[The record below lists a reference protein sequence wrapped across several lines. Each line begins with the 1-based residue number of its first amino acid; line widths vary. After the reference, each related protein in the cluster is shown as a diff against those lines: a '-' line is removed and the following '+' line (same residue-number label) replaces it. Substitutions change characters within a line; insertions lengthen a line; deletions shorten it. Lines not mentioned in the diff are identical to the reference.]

1 MIRADKSPG
10 RRRFGAHPFPFA
22 VKPTSLLLAASLVAN
37 VAIVGLYLA
46 RPPARP
52 AETLP
57 TTAAPRPAGGQPDA
71 AVSEALRA
79 ALERGDAAAL
89 TAAGL
94 SPELAREI
102 ALGRTFSRLAERIR
116 TQPAGGD
123 ARWWRTRATNA
134 TREQQLVARRE
145 FADALTAAFG
155 DDLGLFTAGG
165 DATLSFLSPEKRL
178 ALRRIT
184 QDYDEMMAKFGAG
197 GVQLPSDRERLKLLR
212 AERDRD
218 IAALL
223 TPAERE
229 AYELRTS
236 ATAANVR
243 ARYGDGIET
252 EDDFRKV
259 YALQKAFDEKYPL
272 DAATGRVSPETLRQ
286 RADAARQLQDDL
298 RGALGDQK
306 YTALRRASDSDLR
319 NVESLATRLNLAA
332 DTTDRVAAAREAL
345 AAESQRLNA
354 DPALSPQQRRTAI
367 QDLATKAKADLNRTL
382 GAEAGEAYAQRSPWV
397 SMLQGG
403 LAYSTTPQAGNPTSA
418 LATGQSVFPV
428 MPAGGAPGATRQ
440 AVFVGGT
447 PSVELAGGGEPG
459 VPREVITFS
468 TSVVESTG
476 SSGGQRVIVAPGTVT
491 IPPSGQTGATPGP
504 KP

>member
-1 MIRADKSPG
+1 M
-10 RRRFGAHPFPFA
+10 
-22 VKPTSLLLAASLVAN
+22 KPVSLLLAASLVAN
-37 VAIVGLYLA
+37 AALVGLYVT
-46 RPPARP
+46 RP
-52 AETLP
+52 A
-57 TTAAPRPAGGQPDA
+57 AAPAPAAATATPNRSAAGQPGPGL
-71 AVSEALRA
+71 VSDSLRA
-79 ALERGDAAAL
+79 ALERGDVAAL

-94 SPELAREI
+94 TPELAREL
-102 ALGRTFSRLAERIR
+102 ALGRTFARLAERLR
-116 TQPAGGD
+116 ATSASGD
-123 ARWWRTRATNA
+123 DRWWRSRATNA
-134 TREQQLVARRE
+134 AREQQLVARRE

-165 DATLSFLSPEKRL
+165 DAALSFLSPEKRL

-197 GVQLPSDRERLKLLR
+197 GIQLPSDRERLKLLR

-218 IAALL
+218 LAALL

-229 AYELRTS
+229 AYDLRTS
-236 ATAANVR
+236 ATAANLR
-243 ARYGDGIET
+243 ARYGDGLES

-259 YALQKAFDEKYPL
+259 YALQKAFDEKFPL

-298 RGALGDQK
+298 RSALGDQK
-306 YTALRRASDSDLR
+306 YSALRRASDSDLR

-345 AAESQRLNA
+345 AGESQKINA
-354 DPALSPQQRRTAI
+354 DSALTPQQRRTAI
-367 QDLATKAKADLNRTL
+367 QDLAAKAKADLNRTL
-382 GAEAGEAYAQRSPWV
+382 GPEAGEAYAQRSPWV

-403 LAYSTTPQAGNPTSA
+403 LAYTTSPQAGNPASA
-418 LATGQSVFPV
+418 LATGQSVYPV
-428 MPAGGAPGATRQ
+428 MPAGGTPGATRQ

-447 PSVELAGGGEPG
+447 PSLEVGGLGEAGGGI
-459 VPREVITFS
+459 REVVTFS

-476 SSGGQRVIVAPGTVT
+476 ATPPGAQRVIVAPGTVT
-491 IPPSGQTGATPGP
+491 TPPSNQPGSVAAP